1 LADELGLGADFQEMG
16 IRLLFCR
23 CFTAAP
29 AHLLD
34 FAKVPIYDFFVTAR
48 TRMTAVLSLV
58 VWAVLS
64 RTAQSQARSG
74 STSPSAAAEKAVG
87 LAAAGHCAEAIPELR
102 KAVRS
107 VSNSDLKKLA
117 GLHGLRCSMI
127 RNQPLDAQGF
137 LLILLGDFPRDPEV
151 LYQATHVYADLSTRA
166 SQDLMR
172 EAPFSYHA
180 HELIAETLE
189 QQGKWDQAAAE
200 YRKILE
206 MNSALP
212 GIHFRLGRALLSKPD
227 PTPEQVQEA
236 KRDFELELKIDP
248 QNAGAE
254 GVLGEIAATAGDTA
268 GAIDHYRRATTLDS
282 GFAEAYVGLGSALV
296 AEKRYAEAVPAL
308 ETAVKLSPDD
318 PTAHYNLATAL
329 SRVGRKEEADRE
341 FAIHRKMQEANPPTP
356 APGAATPNPA
366 VPN

>member
-1 LADELGLGADFQEMG
+1 
-16 IRLLFCR
+16 
-23 CFTAAP
+23 
-29 AHLLD
+29 
-34 FAKVPIYDFFVTAR
+34 
-48 TRMTAVLSLV
+48 MTAVLSLV
-58 VWAVLS
+58 VCVVLS
-64 RTAQSQARSG
+64 RSAQSQAG
-74 STSPSAAAEKAVG
+74 AAPANPTAAAERAIG

-107 VSNSDLKKLA
+107 AGNADLKKLA

-151 LYQATHVYADLSTRA
+151 LYQATHAYADLSARA
-166 SQDLMR
+166 SQELMR

-180 HELIAETLE
+180 HELMAETLE
-189 QQGKWDQAAAE
+189 QQGKWDEAAAE

-206 MNSALP
+206 INSALP
-212 GIHFRLGRALLSKPD
+212 GIHFRLGRDLLSQPN
-227 PTPEQVQEA
+227 PTPQQVEEA

-254 GVLGEIAATAGDTA
+254 GVLGEIAAHAGDTA

-282 GFAEAYVGLGSALV
+282 GFAEAYIGLGTALV
-296 AEKRYAEAVPAL
+296 AEKRYAEAVPVL

-318 PTAHYNLATAL
+318 PMAHYNLATAL

-341 FAIHRKMQEANPPTP
+341 FAIHRKMQEANPPAAAPDAAPAANPTP
-356 APGAATPNPA
+356 PTGSTAPTAA